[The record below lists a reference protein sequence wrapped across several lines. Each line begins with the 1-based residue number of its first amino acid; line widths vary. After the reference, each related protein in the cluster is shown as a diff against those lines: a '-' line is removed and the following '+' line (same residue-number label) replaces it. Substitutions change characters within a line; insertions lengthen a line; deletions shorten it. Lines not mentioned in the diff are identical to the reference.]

1 MSIESLNSQGK
12 ASAWERAVHSFGQ
25 RRQLP
30 ALAPHVPLESP
41 RLRATAYEMVLAAL
55 LLAPVHH
62 STLLET
68 VHRWPPHLYDLQAFT
83 DATLKRGVVLGL
95 IVVLT
100 LVKCRNW
107 RVKW

>member
-1 MSIESLNSQGK
+1 
-12 ASAWERAVHSFGQ
+12 
-25 RRQLP
+25 
-30 ALAPHVPLESP
+30 
-41 RLRATAYEMVLAAL
+41 MVLAAL

-83 DATLKRGVVLGL
+83 DATLKRWVVLGL

-100 LVKCRNW
+100 LVKCRN
-107 RVKW
+107 